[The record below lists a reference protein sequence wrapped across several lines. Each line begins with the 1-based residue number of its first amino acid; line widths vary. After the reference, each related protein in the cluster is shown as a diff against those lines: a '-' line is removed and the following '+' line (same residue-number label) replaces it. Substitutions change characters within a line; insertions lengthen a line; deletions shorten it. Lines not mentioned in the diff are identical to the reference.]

1 MSTARM
7 TISIRN
13 LKEIADLL
21 NTVVNEAKFKLDSN
35 GLSVKAVDPAHVAM
49 ISIDVPREAFLD
61 FQIEGE
67 DEISIDIE
75 KLKSVIKLA
84 SSTDSVTMIKEKEK
98 LKFEIN
104 NITKSISLLDNNT
117 VFTPRVPQIASE
129 SYLVL
134 SKSELERGLK
144 AAEDVSDSIKFML
157 SPEDFK
163 ARSMSDSEESELI
176 LTKDMLKEIKCDS
189 PVKSSYPLEYL
200 LKLIKS
206 LSSAGDVK
214 LGFKDDYP
222 LTIEFKLGS
231 QKPGEVPGINGSFL
245 LAPRMEQ

>member
-1 MSTARM
+1 MSAARM

-21 NTVVNEAKFKLDSN
+21 NTVVNEAKFKLDAN

-49 ISIDVPREAFLD
+49 ISIDVPREMFLD
-61 FQIEGE
+61 FQVEGE
-67 DEISIDIE
+67 DEISLDIE
-75 KLKSVIKLA
+75 KLKSIIRLA
-84 SSTDSVTMIKEKEK
+84 NSTDSVTMIKEKEK

-104 NITKSISLLDNNT
+104 NITKSVSLLDNNT

-129 SYLVL
+129 SYVVL

-144 AAEDVSDSIKFML
+144 AAEDVSDSIKFLL
-157 SPEDFK
+157 SPDDFK
-163 ARSMSDSEESELI
+163 ARSISDSEESELI
-176 LTKDMLKEIKCDS
+176 LTREMLKEIKCGT

-206 LSSAGDVK
+206 LSSAEDLK

-222 LTIEFKLGS
+222 LTIEFTFGS
-231 QKPGEVPGINGSFL
+231 SKSGEARAISGSFL